1 MTSEPEI
8 QQSLFPE
15 PQELLVARC
24 DAEIRALLLGYAGGP
39 RGLTLDDQEKAV
51 LRRLRYR
58 RGVINAINIRDLE
71 QATGIG
77 PRSLKEIVRNLR
89 MNFRVPIGSSKN
101 AAKGGYF
108 IIVSNDDRAIWIND
122 VLSQIRAEVAVLR
135 AAAGHQAGLELL
147 GQLMIELNEHG
158 TQGAANGTFR

>member
-8 QQSLFPE
+8 QQSLFLE

-24 DAEIRALLLGYAGGP
+24 DAEICALLLGYAGGP